1 VPSRSTRGLRFVL
14 PSPEPE
20 RSTPAHVNVFGP
32 AVAVIFDTSPKLPL
46 ELRRDKRSSL
56 HSFLPGGAN
65 HAFNFLREEGF
76 G

>member
-1 VPSRSTRGLRFVL
+1 MPAEAHVVLDSYFLRQNTQ
-14 PSPEPE
+14 

-56 HSFLPGGAN
+56 HSFLAGGAN
-65 HAFNFLREEGF
+65 HEFNFVREEGF
-76 G
+76 R